1 MALPSWLDTGR
12 LVLRARIFDW
22 LDARGDSS
30 RILRSL
36 QLAEW
41 LRSLRFQTMTDS
53 AQDGRCQLGSSCGL
67 VAADVVHSTRRA
79 EEERPGAWW
88 RHDAGVTA
96 VDPLLIARANE
107 AHTHWSLRPS
117 MASDVARDAVFNY
130 YLDSEELLAYLAWRE
145 EERGASVDSLNRVRI
160 LTVDASMLCIG
171 AALHAAATERR
182 GTGGPE
188 FIVVQTPLMAEFAE
202 GVSMGHFFV
211 AAYEIAIRPST

>member
-1 MALPSWLDTGR
+1 
-12 LVLRARIFDW
+12 
-22 LDARGDSS
+22 
-30 RILRSL
+30 
-36 QLAEW
+36 
-41 LRSLRFQTMTDS
+41 
-53 AQDGRCQLGSSCGL
+53 
-67 VAADVVHSTRRA
+67 
-79 EEERPGAWW
+79 
-88 RHDAGVTA
+88 
-96 VDPLLIARANE
+96 
-107 AHTHWSLRPS
+107 

-171 AALHAAATERR
+171 AALYPAATERR